1 MIYYHTERGARF
13 MRVISPPPI
22 YSRIALDIASKIA
35 RGEIREG
42 EKLTGRSLTSS
53 QYRVSPETVRRSFR
67 LLADEG
73 IVNIQRKSGATVLSR
88 ALAAEYVER
97 FEVKKDM
104 GQLKEELYELISRRE
119 ELDKRIYDIIE
130 QIIDSNERF
139 RSSDP
144 LRGYEFAL
152 DARSPMVGKTIGEAN
167 FWQNTGGTIV
177 AIRRDGE
184 IILSPG
190 PYAVFEP
197 HDTIIVLGDI
207 DVYDRVAAYIAP
219 EK

>member
-1 MIYYHTERGARF
+1 
-13 MRVISPPPI
+13 MRSGSPPPI

-88 ALAAEYVER
+88 ALAAEYVDR
-97 FEVKKDM
+97 FAAKKDM
-104 GQLKEELYELISRRE
+104 GQLKEELYELIAQRE
-119 ELDKRIYDIIE
+119 ELDKRIYDIVE
-130 QIIDSNERF
+130 QIIDINERF

-144 LRGYEFAL
+144 MRGYEFTL
-152 DARSPMVGKTIGEAN
+152 DARSPVVGKTIAEAS

-177 AIRRDGE
+177 AIRRNGE
-184 IILSPG
+184 ILLSPG
-190 PYAVFEP
+190 PDAVLKAR
-197 HDTIIVLGDI
+197 DTIVVLGDI
-207 DVYDRVAAYIAP
+207 DVYDRVASYIEP
-219 EK
+219 KK